1 VLVLAAGVAGTAAGP
16 ASASAIPGAT
26 YTGVPAS
33 GGAITL
39 TVAADGTR
47 VSSYRIDV
55 QGDTC
60 TFVAEGDDGVWEGAA
75 IVQDAFE
82 YHLYESIALRGTFSG
97 EQSVTG
103 TFRLYNYAVGS
114 KPACDTGTV
123 AWSASTSATPPPP
136 GSSPPAGSPPAG
148 SAGSSSRRF
157 ATGLLLRRRS
167 RTTLGGRVTSASA
180 TCRARRRVLLVQ
192 GSRTIASTTSAS
204 DGRYSFRRSARTR
217 GRRVRALA
225 TARGLAG
232 AMCAAGSSK
241 AIPA

>member
-1 VLVLAAGVAGTAAGP
+1 VLVLAATGTGAGAGP
-16 ASASAIPGAT
+16 AAAAAIPGAT

-33 GGAITL
+33 GGTLTL

-75 IVQDAFE
+75 IVSDVFE
-82 YHLYESIALRGTFSG
+82 YRLYDSIVLRGTFSG
-97 EQSVTG
+97 AQSVTG

-123 AWSASTSATPPPP
+123 AWSASTTATPPAP
-136 GSSPPAGSPPAG
+136 GSTVATGG
-148 SAGSSSRRF
+148 SAATPSSARPRF
-157 ATGLLLRRRS
+157 ATGVLLRRRS
-167 RTTLGGRVTSASA
+167 RSKLSGRVRSASA
-180 TCRARRRVLLVQ
+180 TCRAGRRVLLVQ
-192 GSRTIASTTSAS
+192 GSRTIASTRSAS
-204 DGRYSFRRSARTR
+204 DGRYSFRRTARLR

-225 TARGLAG
+225 TARALEG
-232 AMCAAGSSK
+232 ATCAAGSSK
-241 AIPA
+241 AIRG